1 MNKEGKNKIVNIS
14 HIDIITNGSL
24 EELATVSDPNQ
35 VGNVVND
42 AGEVISEITPLFM
55 IINQNH
61 NLKAKLEILVKNG
74 GDLNKQIDYYGKKRT
89 ARYIL
94 YTFRNDV
101 LA

>member
-1 MNKEGKNKIVNIS
+1 MNKDKKNKIVNIN
-14 HIDIITNGSL
+14 HINIIINGSL

-42 AGEVISEITPLFM
+42 VEEVISEITPLFM
-55 IINQNH
+55 VINQNH

-74 GDLNKQIDYYGKKRT
+74 GDLDKEIDYYGNKRT

-94 YTFRNDV
+94 DTFRSNGM
-101 LA
+101 A

>member
-1 MNKEGKNKIVNIS
+1 MNKEGKNKIVNIN

-24 EELATVSDPNQ
+24 EELETVSEPNQ

-42 AGEVISEITPLFM
+42 VGEVISEITPLFM

-74 GDLNKQIDYYGKKRT
+74 GDLDKEIDYYGKKRS

-94 YTFRNDV
+94 DTFRSDV
-101 LA
+101 P